1 VLWENKGDVLPIAS
15 TAQQNLLPEETYL
28 SNTFAVRVR
37 FVDNV
42 YIIVLVTTAS
52 KHEAEEIVQHL
63 LGDKLIACAN
73 IVGPVSSFFRW
84 SGKIDRAEE
93 YLVLMKSRRDLFD
106 RLTEAV
112 KIMHSYEVP
121 EILAIPVVEGSKAY
135 LDWLESCLP

>member
-1 VLWENKGDVLPIAS
+1 M
-15 TAQQNLLPEETYL
+15 
-28 SNTFAVRVR
+28 
-37 FVDNV
+37 DNV

-93 YLVLMKSRRDLFD
+93 YLALMKTRRDLFQ
-106 RLTEAV
+106 RLSEVV
-112 KIMHSYEVP
+112 KTLHRYVVP
-121 EILAIPVVEGSKAY
+121 EILALQVVEGSKAY
-135 LDWLESCLP
+135 LDWLVSCLT